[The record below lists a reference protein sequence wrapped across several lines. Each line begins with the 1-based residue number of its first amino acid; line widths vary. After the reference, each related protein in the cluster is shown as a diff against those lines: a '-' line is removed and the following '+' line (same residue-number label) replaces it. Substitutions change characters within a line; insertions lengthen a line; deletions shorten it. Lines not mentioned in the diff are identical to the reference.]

1 MYQGRVKEL
10 LQQYKF
16 RDQKQLA
23 SLWAHFLARL
33 LSDGGKQILLV
44 PVPGRRVSVRMR
56 GWDQTNEI
64 LRQLYRLYG
73 YPMKEVLTRS
83 GGESQKS
90 LSYEGR
96 MENLRGRI
104 VMGNKKIDPTVK
116 IVLVD
121 DIFTT
126 GASLNES
133 AKVLRDNGM
142 KEIEAVTIAR
152 APY

>member
-1 MYQGRVKEL
+1 
-10 LQQYKF
+10 
-16 RDQKQLA
+16 
-23 SLWAHFLARL
+23 
-33 LSDGGKQILLV
+33 
-44 PVPGRRVSVRMR
+44 MR